1 MFDAIILKSKAQDSC
16 TELLALKLEIILK
29 KVDWY
34 FDFISPFAYLQFSQF
49 KKFENKL
56 NITIHPVL
64 FGALLKHWGQLG
76 PAEIVPKRIFTYRFF
91 KWKADSLGIE
101 YTMPPSHPFN
111 PLPALLAC
119 IAGSSTFEVTQE
131 IFDTIYKKG
140 LQPDKKKGIEKLEA
154 IAKKHASEHS
164 NLDEKSL
171 KKILRTN
178 TSKAIENGVFGVPTF
193 VVEEQVFWGGDAS
206 DMMLDFIK
214 NPGLFSTEEM
224 KRISSM
230 PMGLVRNKS

>member
-1 MFDAIILKSKAQDSC
+1 M
-16 TELLALKLEIILK
+16 K

-49 KKFENKL
+49 KRFENDL
-56 NITIHPVL
+56 SITIHPVV

-91 KWKADSLGIE
+91 KWKAARLGIE

-111 PLPALLAC
+111 PLPALLSC
-119 IAGSSTFEVTQE
+119 IAGNSTYEVTKE
-131 IFDTIYKKG
+131 IFDIIYKQG
-140 LQPDKKKGIEKLEA
+140 EQPDQKEGREKLETLLN
-154 IAKKHASEHS
+154 KYPSEYS
-164 NLDEKSL
+164 ELDESAL

-178 TSKAIENGVFGVPTF
+178 TSRAIENGVFGVPTF
-193 VVEEQVFWGGDAS
+193 VVDQQIFWGGDSS

-214 NPGLFSTEEM
+214 NPELFSSEEM
-224 KRISSM
+224 QRVSSM
-230 PMGLVRNKS
+230 PMGLIRNKP

>member
-1 MFDAIILKSKAQDSC
+1 M
-16 TELLALKLEIILK
+16 K

-49 KKFENKL
+49 KRFENDL
-56 NITIHPVL
+56 SITIHPVV

-91 KWKADSLGIE
+91 KWKADRLGIE

-111 PLPALLAC
+111 PLPALLSC
-119 IAGSSTFEVTQE
+119 IAGNSTYEVTKE
-131 IFDTIYKKG
+131 IFDIIYKQG
-140 LQPDKKKGIEKLEA
+140 EQPDQKEGREKLETLLN
-154 IAKKHASEHS
+154 KYPSEYS
-164 NLDEKSL
+164 ELDESAL

-178 TSKAIENGVFGVPTF
+178 TSRAIENGVFGVPTF
-193 VVEEQVFWGGDAS
+193 VVDQQIFWGGDSS

-214 NPGLFSTEEM
+214 NPELFSSEEM
-224 KRISSM
+224 KRVSSM
-230 PMGLVRNKS
+230 PMGLIRNKP

>member
-1 MFDAIILKSKAQDSC
+1 MCQNW
-16 TELLALKLEIILK
+16 EITLK

-49 KKFENKL
+49 KRFENDL
-56 NITIHPVL
+56 SITIHPVV

-91 KWKADSLGIE
+91 KWKADRLGIE

-111 PLPALLAC
+111 PLPALLSC
-119 IAGSSTFEVTQE
+119 IAGNSTYEVTKE
-131 IFDTIYKKG
+131 IFDIIYKQG
-140 LQPDKKKGIEKLEA
+140 EQPDQKEGREILETLLN
-154 IAKKHASEHS
+154 KYPSEYS
-164 NLDEKSL
+164 ELDESAL

-178 TSKAIENGVFGVPTF
+178 TSRAIENGVFGVPTF
-193 VVEEQVFWGGDAS
+193 VVDQQIFWGGDSS

-214 NPGLFSTEEM
+214 NPELFSSEEM
-224 KRISSM
+224 QRVSSM
-230 PMGLVRNKS
+230 PMGLIRNKP

>member
-1 MFDAIILKSKAQDSC
+1 MCQNW
-16 TELLALKLEIILK
+16 EITLK

-49 KKFENKL
+49 KRFENDL
-56 NITIHPVL
+56 SITIHPVV

-91 KWKADSLGIE
+91 KWKAARLGIE

-111 PLPALLAC
+111 PLPALLSC
-119 IAGSSTFEVTQE
+119 IAGNSTYEVTKE
-131 IFDTIYKKG
+131 IFDIIYKQG
-140 LQPDKKKGIEKLEA
+140 EQPDQKEGREKLETLLN
-154 IAKKHASEHS
+154 KYPSEYS
-164 NLDEKSL
+164 ELDESAL

-178 TSKAIENGVFGVPTF
+178 TSRAIENGVFGVPTF
-193 VVEEQVFWGGDAS
+193 VVDRQIFWGGDSS

-214 NPGLFSTEEM
+214 SPELFSSEEM
-224 KRISSM
+224 KRVSSM
-230 PMGLVRNKS
+230 PMGLIRNKP

>member
-1 MFDAIILKSKAQDSC
+1 M
-16 TELLALKLEIILK
+16 K

-49 KKFENKL
+49 KRFENDL
-56 NITIHPVL
+56 SITIHPVV

-91 KWKADSLGIE
+91 KWKADRLGIE

-111 PLPALLAC
+111 PLPALLSC
-119 IAGSSTFEVTQE
+119 IAGNSTYEVTKE
-131 IFDTIYKKG
+131 IFDIIYKQG
-140 LQPDKKKGIEKLEA
+140 EQPDQKEGREKLETLLN
-154 IAKKHASEHS
+154 KYPSDYSE
-164 NLDEKSL
+164 LDESAL

-178 TSKAIENGVFGVPTF
+178 TSRAIENGVFGVPTF
-193 VVEEQVFWGGDAS
+193 VVDQQIFWGGDSS

-214 NPGLFSTEEM
+214 NPELFSSEEM
-224 KRISSM
+224 KRVSSM
-230 PMGLVRNKS
+230 PMGLIRNKP

>member
-1 MFDAIILKSKAQDSC
+1 M
-16 TELLALKLEIILK
+16 K

-49 KKFENKL
+49 KRFENDL
-56 NITIHPVL
+56 SITIHPVV

-91 KWKADSLGIE
+91 KWKADKLGIE

-111 PLPALLAC
+111 PLPALLSC
-119 IAGSSTFEVTQE
+119 IAGNSTYEVTKE
-131 IFDTIYKKG
+131 IFDIIYKQG
-140 LQPDKKKGIEKLEA
+140 EQPDQKEGREKLETLLN
-154 IAKKHASEHS
+154 KYPSEYS
-164 NLDEKSL
+164 ELDESAL

-178 TSKAIENGVFGVPTF
+178 TSRAIENGVFGVPTF
-193 VVEEQVFWGGDAS
+193 VVDRQIFWGGDSS

-214 NPGLFSTEEM
+214 NPELFSSEEM
-224 KRISSM
+224 KRVSSM
-230 PMGLVRNKS
+230 PMGLIRNKP

>member
-1 MFDAIILKSKAQDSC
+1 
-16 TELLALKLEIILK
+16 LK

-49 KKFENKL
+49 KRFENDL
-56 NITIHPVL
+56 SITIHPVV

-91 KWKADSLGIE
+91 KWKADRLGIE

-111 PLPALLAC
+111 PLPALLSC
-119 IAGSSTFEVTQE
+119 IAGNSTYEVTKE
-131 IFDTIYKKG
+131 IFDIIYKQG
-140 LQPDKKKGIEKLEA
+140 EQPDQKEGREKLETLLN
-154 IAKKHASEHS
+154 KYPSEYS
-164 NLDEKSL
+164 ELDESAL

-178 TSKAIENGVFGVPTF
+178 TSRAIENGVFGVPTF
-193 VVEEQVFWGGDAS
+193 VVDQQIFWGGDSS

-214 NPGLFSTEEM
+214 NPELFSSEEM
-224 KRISSM
+224 QRVSSM
-230 PMGLVRNKS
+230 PMGLIRNKP

>member
-1 MFDAIILKSKAQDSC
+1 M
-16 TELLALKLEIILK
+16 K

-49 KKFENKL
+49 KRFENDL
-56 NITIHPVL
+56 SITIHPVV

-91 KWKADSLGIE
+91 KWKADRLGIE

-111 PLPALLAC
+111 SLPALLSC
-119 IAGSSTFEVTQE
+119 IAGNSTYEVTKE
-131 IFDTIYKKG
+131 IFDIIYKQG
-140 LQPDKKKGIEKLEA
+140 EQPDQKEGREKLETLLN
-154 IAKKHASEHS
+154 KYPSEYS
-164 NLDEKSL
+164 ELDESAL

-178 TSKAIENGVFGVPTF
+178 TSRAIENGVFGVPTF
-193 VVEEQVFWGGDAS
+193 VVDRQIFWGGDAS

-214 NPGLFSTEEM
+214 NPELFSSEEM
-224 KRISSM
+224 QRVSSM
-230 PMGLVRNKS
+230 PMGLIRNKP

>member
-1 MFDAIILKSKAQDSC
+1 M
-16 TELLALKLEIILK
+16 K

-49 KKFENKL
+49 KRFENDL
-56 NITIHPVL
+56 SITIHPVV

-91 KWKADSLGIE
+91 KWKADRLGIE

-111 PLPALLAC
+111 PLPALLSC
-119 IAGSSTFEVTQE
+119 IAGNSTYEVTKE
-131 IFDTIYKKG
+131 IFDIIYKQG
-140 LQPDKKKGIEKLEA
+140 EQPDQKEGKEKLEA
-154 IAKKHASEHS
+154 LSNKYPSEYS
-164 NLDEKSL
+164 ELDESAL

-178 TSKAIENGVFGVPTF
+178 TSRAIENGVFGVPTF
-193 VVEEQVFWGGDAS
+193 VVDRQIFWGGDSS

-214 NPGLFSTEEM
+214 NPELFSSEEM
-224 KRISSM
+224 KRVSSM
-230 PMGLVRNKS
+230 PMGLIRNKP

>member
-1 MFDAIILKSKAQDSC
+1 MCQSW
-16 TELLALKLEIILK
+16 EITLK

-49 KKFENKL
+49 KRFENDL
-56 NITIHPVL
+56 SITIHPVV

-91 KWKADSLGIE
+91 KWKADRLGIE

-111 PLPALLAC
+111 PLPALLSC
-119 IAGSSTFEVTQE
+119 IAGNSTYEVTKE
-131 IFDTIYKKG
+131 IFDIIYKQG
-140 LQPDKKKGIEKLEA
+140 EQPDQKEGREKLETLLN
-154 IAKKHASEHS
+154 KYPSEYS
-164 NLDEKSL
+164 ELDESAL

-178 TSKAIENGVFGVPTF
+178 TSRAIENGVFGVPTF
-193 VVEEQVFWGGDAS
+193 VVDRQIFWGGDSS

-214 NPGLFSTEEM
+214 NPELFSSEEM
-224 KRISSM
+224 KRVSSM
-230 PMGLVRNKS
+230 PMGLIRNKP

>member
-1 MFDAIILKSKAQDSC
+1 MCESW
-16 TELLALKLEIILK
+16 EITLK

-49 KKFENKL
+49 KRFENDL
-56 NITIHPVL
+56 SITIHPVV

-91 KWKADSLGIE
+91 KWKADRLGIE

-111 PLPALLAC
+111 PLPALLSC
-119 IAGSSTFEVTQE
+119 IAGNSTYEVTKE
-131 IFDTIYKKG
+131 IFDIIYKQG
-140 LQPDKKKGIEKLEA
+140 EQPDQKEGREKLETLLN
-154 IAKKHASEHS
+154 KYPSEYS
-164 NLDEKSL
+164 ELDESAL

-178 TSKAIENGVFGVPTF
+178 TSRAIENGVFGVPTF
-193 VVEEQVFWGGDAS
+193 VVDQQIFWGGDSS

-214 NPGLFSTEEM
+214 NPELFSSEEM
-224 KRISSM
+224 QRVSSM
-230 PMGLVRNKS
+230 PMGLIRNKP

>member
-1 MFDAIILKSKAQDSC
+1 M
-16 TELLALKLEIILK
+16 K

-49 KKFENKL
+49 KRFENDL
-56 NITIHPVL
+56 SITIHPVV

-91 KWKADSLGIE
+91 KWKADRLGIE

-111 PLPALLAC
+111 PLPALLSC
-119 IAGSSTFEVTQE
+119 IAGNSTYEVTKE
-131 IFDTIYKKG
+131 IFDIIYKQG
-140 LQPDKKKGIEKLEA
+140 EQPDQKEGREKLETLLN
-154 IAKKHASEHS
+154 KYPSDYSE
-164 NLDEKSL
+164 LDESAL

-178 TSKAIENGVFGVPTF
+178 TSRAIENGVFGVPTF
-193 VVEEQVFWGGDAS
+193 VVDQQIFWGGDSS

-214 NPGLFSTEEM
+214 NPELFSSEEM
-224 KRISSM
+224 QRVSSM
-230 PMGLVRNKS
+230 PMGLIRNKP

>member
-1 MFDAIILKSKAQDSC
+1 MCQNW
-16 TELLALKLEIILK
+16 EITLK

-49 KKFENKL
+49 KRFENDL
-56 NITIHPVL
+56 SITIHPVV

-91 KWKADSLGIE
+91 KWKADRLGIE

-111 PLPALLAC
+111 PLPALLSC
-119 IAGSSTFEVTQE
+119 IAGNSTYEVTKE
-131 IFDTIYKKG
+131 IFDIIYKQG
-140 LQPDKKKGIEKLEA
+140 EQPDQKEGREKLETLLN
-154 IAKKHASEHS
+154 KYPSEYS
-164 NLDEKSL
+164 ELDESAL

-178 TSKAIENGVFGVPTF
+178 TSRAIENGVFGVPTF
-193 VVEEQVFWGGDAS
+193 VVDRQIFWGGDSS

-214 NPGLFSTEEM
+214 NPELFSSEEM
-224 KRISSM
+224 QRVSSM
-230 PMGLVRNKS
+230 PMGLIRNKP

>member
-1 MFDAIILKSKAQDSC
+1 M
-16 TELLALKLEIILK
+16 K

-49 KKFENKL
+49 KKFDNEL
-56 NITIHPVL
+56 NITIHPVV

-91 KWKADSLGIE
+91 KWKADRLGIE

-111 PLPALLAC
+111 PLPALLSC
-119 IAGSSTFEVTQE
+119 IAGNSTYEVTKE
-131 IFDTIYKKG
+131 IFDIIYKQG
-140 LQPDKKKGIEKLEA
+140 EQPDQKEGREKLETLLN
-154 IAKKHASEHS
+154 KYPSEYS
-164 NLDEKSL
+164 ELDESAL

-178 TSKAIENGVFGVPTF
+178 TSRAIENGVFGVPTF
-193 VVEEQVFWGGDAS
+193 VVDQQIFWGGDSS

-214 NPGLFSTEEM
+214 NPELFSSEEM
-224 KRISSM
+224 QRVSSM
-230 PMGLVRNKS
+230 PMGLIRNKP

>member
-1 MFDAIILKSKAQDSC
+1 MCQNW
-16 TELLALKLEIILK
+16 EITLK

-49 KKFENKL
+49 KRFENDL
-56 NITIHPVL
+56 SITIHPVV

-91 KWKADSLGIE
+91 KWKADRLGIE

-111 PLPALLAC
+111 PLPALLSC
-119 IAGSSTFEVTQE
+119 IAGNSTYEVTKE
-131 IFDTIYKKG
+131 IFDIIYKQG
-140 LQPDKKKGIEKLEA
+140 EQPDQKEGREKLETLLN
-154 IAKKHASEHS
+154 KYPSEYS
-164 NLDEKSL
+164 ELDESAL

-178 TSKAIENGVFGVPTF
+178 TSRAIENGVFGVPTF
-193 VVEEQVFWGGDAS
+193 VVDQQIFWGGDAS

-214 NPGLFSTEEM
+214 NPELFSSEEM

-230 PMGLVRNKS
+230 PMGVIRNKS

>member
-1 MFDAIILKSKAQDSC
+1 MCQNW
-16 TELLALKLEIILK
+16 EITLK

-49 KKFENKL
+49 KRFENDL
-56 NITIHPVL
+56 SITIHPVV

-91 KWKADSLGIE
+91 KWKAARLGIE

-111 PLPALLAC
+111 PLPALLSC
-119 IAGSSTFEVTQE
+119 IAGNSTYEVTKE
-131 IFDTIYKKG
+131 IFDIIYKQG
-140 LQPDKKKGIEKLEA
+140 EQPDQKEGREKLETLLN
-154 IAKKHASEHS
+154 KYPSEYS
-164 NLDEKSL
+164 ELDESAL

-178 TSKAIENGVFGVPTF
+178 TSRAIENGVFGVPTF
-193 VVEEQVFWGGDAS
+193 VVDRQIFWGGDSS

-214 NPGLFSTEEM
+214 NPELFSSEEM
-224 KRISSM
+224 KRVSSM
-230 PMGLVRNKS
+230 PMGLIRNKP

>member
-34 FDFISPFAYLQFSQF
+34 FDFISPFAYLQLSQF

-91 KWKADSLGIE
+91 KWKADSLGIK
-101 YTMPPSHPFN
+101 YSMPPSHPFN

-131 IFDTIYKKG
+131 IFDTIYKRG
-140 LQPDKKKGIEKLEA
+140 LQPDKKKGIEELEA
-154 IAKKHASEHS
+154 VAKKHASEHS

-206 DMMLDFIK
+206 DMMLDFIR

>member
-1 MFDAIILKSKAQDSC
+1 MCQNW
-16 TELLALKLEIILK
+16 EITLK

-49 KKFENKL
+49 KRFENDL
-56 NITIHPVL
+56 SITIHPVV

-91 KWKADSLGIE
+91 KWKADRLGIE

-111 PLPALLAC
+111 PLPALLSC
-119 IAGSSTFEVTQE
+119 IAGNSTYEVTKE
-131 IFDTIYKKG
+131 IFDIIYKQG
-140 LQPDKKKGIEKLEA
+140 EQPDQKEGREKLETLLN
-154 IAKKHASEHS
+154 KYPSEYS
-164 NLDEKSL
+164 ELDESAL

-178 TSKAIENGVFGVPTF
+178 TSRAIENGVFGVPTF
-193 VVEEQVFWGGDAS
+193 VVDRQIFWGGDAS

-214 NPGLFSTEEM
+214 NPELFSSEEM
-224 KRISSM
+224 QRVSSM
-230 PMGLVRNKS
+230 PMGLIRNKP

>member
-1 MFDAIILKSKAQDSC
+1 LCQNW
-16 TELLALKLEIILK
+16 EITLK

-49 KKFENKL
+49 KRFENDL
-56 NITIHPVL
+56 SITIHPVV

-91 KWKADSLGIE
+91 KWKADRLGIE

-111 PLPALLAC
+111 PLPALLSC
-119 IAGSSTFEVTQE
+119 IAGNSTYEVTKE
-131 IFDTIYKKG
+131 IFDIIYKQG
-140 LQPDKKKGIEKLEA
+140 EQPDQKEGREKLETLLN
-154 IAKKHASEHS
+154 KYPSEYS
-164 NLDEKSL
+164 ELDESAL

-178 TSKAIENGVFGVPTF
+178 TSRAIENGVFGVPTF
-193 VVEEQVFWGGDAS
+193 VVDRQIFWGGDSS

-214 NPGLFSTEEM
+214 NPELFSSEEM
-224 KRISSM
+224 KRVSSM
-230 PMGLVRNKS
+230 PMGLIRNKP

>member
-1 MFDAIILKSKAQDSC
+1 M
-16 TELLALKLEIILK
+16 K

-49 KKFENKL
+49 KRFENDL
-56 NITIHPVL
+56 SITIHPVV

-91 KWKADSLGIE
+91 KWKADRLGIE

-111 PLPALLAC
+111 PLPALLSC
-119 IAGSSTFEVTQE
+119 IAGNSTYEVTKE
-131 IFDTIYKKG
+131 IFDIIYKQG
-140 LQPDKKKGIEKLEA
+140 EQPDQKEGKEKLETLLN
-154 IAKKHASEHS
+154 KYPSEYS
-164 NLDEKSL
+164 ELDESAL

-178 TSKAIENGVFGVPTF
+178 TSRAIENGVFGVPTF
-193 VVEEQVFWGGDAS
+193 VVDQQIFWGGDSS

-214 NPGLFSTEEM
+214 NPELFSSEEM
-224 KRISSM
+224 QRVSSM
-230 PMGLVRNKS
+230 PMGLIRNKP

>member
-1 MFDAIILKSKAQDSC
+1 M
-16 TELLALKLEIILK
+16 K

-49 KKFENKL
+49 KKFENEL
-56 NITIHPVL
+56 NITIHPVV

-91 KWKADSLGIE
+91 KWKADRLGIE

-111 PLPALLAC
+111 PLPALLSC
-119 IAGSSTFEVTQE
+119 IAGNSTYEVTKE
-131 IFDTIYKKG
+131 IFDIIYKQG
-140 LQPDKKKGIEKLEA
+140 EQPDQKEGREKLETLLN
-154 IAKKHASEHS
+154 KYPSEYS
-164 NLDEKSL
+164 ELDESAL

-178 TSKAIENGVFGVPTF
+178 TSRAIENGVFGVPTF
-193 VVEEQVFWGGDAS
+193 VVDRQIFWGGDAS

-214 NPGLFSTEEM
+214 NPELFSSEEM
-224 KRISSM
+224 QRVSSM
-230 PMGLVRNKS
+230 PMGLIRNKP

>member
-1 MFDAIILKSKAQDSC
+1 M
-16 TELLALKLEIILK
+16 K

-49 KKFENKL
+49 KKFDNDL
-56 NITIHPVL
+56 NITIHPVV

-91 KWKADSLGIE
+91 KWKADRLGIE

-111 PLPALLAC
+111 PLPALLSC
-119 IAGSSTFEVTQE
+119 IAGNSTYEVTKE
-131 IFDTIYKKG
+131 IFDIIYKQG
-140 LQPDKKKGIEKLEA
+140 EQPDQKEGREKLETLLN
-154 IAKKHASEHS
+154 KYPSEYS
-164 NLDEKSL
+164 ELDESAL

-178 TSKAIENGVFGVPTF
+178 TSRAIENGVFGVPTF
-193 VVEEQVFWGGDAS
+193 VVDQQIFWGGDSS

-214 NPGLFSTEEM
+214 NPELFSSEEM
-224 KRISSM
+224 QRVSSM
-230 PMGLVRNKS
+230 PMGLIRNKP

>member
-1 MFDAIILKSKAQDSC
+1 MCQNW
-16 TELLALKLEIILK
+16 EITLK

-49 KKFENKL
+49 KRFENDL
-56 NITIHPVL
+56 SITIHPVV

-91 KWKADSLGIE
+91 KWKADRLGIE

-111 PLPALLAC
+111 PLPALLSC
-119 IAGSSTFEVTQE
+119 IAGNSTYEVTKE
-131 IFDTIYKKG
+131 IFDIIYKQG
-140 LQPDKKKGIEKLEA
+140 EQPDQKEGREKLETLLN
-154 IAKKHASEHS
+154 KYPSEYS
-164 NLDEKSL
+164 ELDESAL

-178 TSKAIENGVFGVPTF
+178 TSRAIENGVFGVPTF
-193 VVEEQVFWGGDAS
+193 VVDQQIFWGGDSS

-214 NPGLFSTEEM
+214 NPELFSSEEM
-224 KRISSM
+224 QRVSSM
-230 PMGLVRNKS
+230 PMGLIRNKP

>member
-1 MFDAIILKSKAQDSC
+1 
-16 TELLALKLEIILK
+16 LK

-49 KKFENKL
+49 KRFENDL
-56 NITIHPVL
+56 SITIHPVV

-91 KWKADSLGIE
+91 KWKADRLGIE

-111 PLPALLAC
+111 PLPALLSC
-119 IAGSSTFEVTQE
+119 IAGNSTYEVTKE
-131 IFDTIYKKG
+131 IFDIIYKQG
-140 LQPDKKKGIEKLEA
+140 EQPDQKEGREKLETLLN
-154 IAKKHASEHS
+154 KYPSEYS
-164 NLDEKSL
+164 ELDESAL

-178 TSKAIENGVFGVPTF
+178 TSRAIENGVFGVPTF
-193 VVEEQVFWGGDAS
+193 VVDRQIFWGGDSS

-214 NPGLFSTEEM
+214 NPELFSSEEM
-224 KRISSM
+224 QRVSSM
-230 PMGLVRNKS
+230 PMGLIRNKP

>member
-1 MFDAIILKSKAQDSC
+1 MCQNW
-16 TELLALKLEIILK
+16 EITLK

-49 KKFENKL
+49 KRFENDL
-56 NITIHPVL
+56 SITIHPVV

-91 KWKADSLGIE
+91 KWKADRLGIE

-111 PLPALLAC
+111 PLPALLSC
-119 IAGSSTFEVTQE
+119 IAGNSTYEVTKE
-131 IFDTIYKKG
+131 IFDIIYKQG
-140 LQPDKKKGIEKLEA
+140 EQPDQKEGREKLETLLN
-154 IAKKHASEHS
+154 KYPSEYS
-164 NLDEKSL
+164 ELDESAL

-178 TSKAIENGVFGVPTF
+178 TSRAIENGVFGVPTF
-193 VVEEQVFWGGDAS
+193 VVDRQIFWGGDSS

-214 NPGLFSTEEM
+214 NPELFSSEEM
-224 KRISSM
+224 KRVSSM
-230 PMGLVRNKS
+230 PMGLIRNKP

>member
-1 MFDAIILKSKAQDSC
+1 LCQNW
-16 TELLALKLEIILK
+16 EITLK

-49 KKFENKL
+49 KRFENDL
-56 NITIHPVL
+56 SITIHPVV

-91 KWKADSLGIE
+91 KWKADRLGIE

-111 PLPALLAC
+111 PLPALLSC
-119 IAGSSTFEVTQE
+119 IAGNSTYEVTKE
-131 IFDTIYKKG
+131 IFDIIYKQG
-140 LQPDKKKGIEKLEA
+140 EQPDQKEGREKLETLLN
-154 IAKKHASEHS
+154 KYPSEYS
-164 NLDEKSL
+164 ELDESAL

-178 TSKAIENGVFGVPTF
+178 TSRAIENGVFGVPTF
-193 VVEEQVFWGGDAS
+193 VVDQQIFWGGDAS

-214 NPGLFSTEEM
+214 NPELFSSEEM
-224 KRISSM
+224 KRVSSM
-230 PMGLVRNKS
+230 PMGLIRNKP